1 VRGLESLFEATTAA
15 RLVRSALVFIPL
27 DMSGVGSMTVACS
40 IRSGAMRLV
49 GAAQD
54 LSAASPRRQS
64 LEGGLGLREPETH
77 LHLGKERNGGSE
89 VLGTVGTTEQ
99 AG

>member
-1 VRGLESLFEATTAA
+1 M
-15 RLVRSALVFIPL
+15 RSALVFIGIPL
-27 DMSGVGSMTVACS
+27 RHEWRRFHDRRVLDQIGGSE
-40 IRSGAMRLV
+40 GAMRLV

-64 LEGGLGLREPETH
+64 LEGGMGLREPETH
-77 LHLGKERNGGSE
+77 LHLGEERNGGSE

>member
-1 VRGLESLFEATTAA
+1 MTDSYAVEIVGRLTRRDAEALALELSELA
-15 RLVRSALVFIPL
+15 RRCRLKVARFTVNPVTSA
-27 DMSGVGSMTVACS
+27 ST
-40 IRSGAMRLV
+40 
-49 GAAQD
+49 AQD

-64 LEGGLGLREPETH
+64 LEGGLSLREPEMH
-77 LHLGKERNGGSE
+77 VHLGEERHGGSE